1 MFVLNTYFKFMHFV
15 VIHFV
20 PNKSGATINIQT
32 SPTAVIPMTSSASS
46 RKLQSRSLI
55 NIHRSNQARWGA
67 TLFVYP
73 CYLPRPGGLSGGR
86 RGALVPPDFLK
97 HVCNFT
103 IVSIQMRMS
112 RSSQSFPSPDFRVPI
127 PILRLYRSEFRVR
140 FRVRDPAWRRSD
152 SDSETDSESLTESL
166 GISSPILLFSL

>member
-1 MFVLNTYFKFMHFV
+1 MTRLNCLESWCFGSGTREPGTSTGMLSIVFKNASNVCTLNTYFKFMHFV

-46 RKLQSRSLI
+46 SKLQSRSLI

-73 CYLPRPGGLSGGR
+73 CYLRPDQGGCQGAGG
-86 RGALVPPDFLK
+86 GP
-97 HVCNFT
+97 
-103 IVSIQMRMS
+103 
-112 RSSQSFPSPDFRVPI
+112 
-127 PILRLYRSEFRVR
+127 
-140 FRVRDPAWRRSD
+140 W
-152 SDSETDSESLTESL
+152 SLL
-166 GISSPILLFSL
+166 IS

>member
-1 MFVLNTYFKFMHFV
+1 MLSIVFKNASNVCTLNTYFKFMHFV

-86 RGALVPPDFLK
+86 RGALVPLDFLK

-112 RSSQSFPSPDFRVPI
+112 RSSESF
-127 PILRLYRSEFRVR
+127 LL
-140 FRVRDPAWRRSD
+140 A
-152 SDSETDSESLTESL
+152 SLLPPKKGATERMVAK
-166 GISSPILLFSL
+166 